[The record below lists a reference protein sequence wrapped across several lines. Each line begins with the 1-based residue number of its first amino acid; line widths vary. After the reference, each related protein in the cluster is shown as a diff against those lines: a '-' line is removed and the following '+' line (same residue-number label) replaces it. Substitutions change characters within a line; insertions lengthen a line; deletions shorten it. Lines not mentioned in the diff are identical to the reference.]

1 MRGGRKTRCAVSFC
15 KRLMEGYFRGTPRH
29 VVLIT
34 SVIFVRETEEEDGER
49 HDVLGIRYGSG
60 QGGIDA
66 GEAPEHHQQ
75 LEEERGVSRPET
87 RILKISSID
96 GL

>member
-1 MRGGRKTRCAVSFC
+1 MPVSYGMRGGRKTRCAVSFC

-60 QGGIDA
+60 QGGMDA
-66 GEAPEHHQQ
+66 GKHPNTISNWRRKEGLAVQKPEY
-75 LEEERGVSRPET
+75 
-87 RILKISSID
+87 
-96 GL
+96 